1 MAPKE
6 VTDESRKIV
15 EQIVKDG
22 LIWSI
27 INTITDNGKLQVDP
41 SALED
46 LHQDL
51 CLSLL
56 ENPKLPALYEKG
68 EHRYY
73 ITRMVLNNII
83 SSDSPY
89 YRHYLKFRHLSDPLP
104 KE

>member
-1 MAPKE
+1 MAPKQ
-6 VTDESRKIV
+6 VTDESR
-15 EQIVKDG
+15 QIVGEIVKEG

-56 ENPKLPALYEKG
+56 ENPKLPALYAKG